1 MRSLEMVAQMLSIA
15 LALVSMGGATGIQYP
30 QEWHLWK
37 SEHGI
42 TYTVRE
48 TYESHCASLLMLFS
62 TG

>member
-1 MRSLEMVAQMLSIA
+1 MWSLEMVAQVLCIA
-15 LALVSMGGATGIQYP
+15 LALVSMGEAAGVQYP

-48 TYESHCASLLMLFS
+48 TYESHCSSLLMLFS